1 MLDFRI
7 LTFLTVCDTR
17 NYTRAA
23 ERLHITQ
30 PAVSQ
35 HIRCIEEFYGA
46 KLFCSEGKRLVLT
59 SAGEVLRRTAAA
71 MRNDELLLQERLRAG
86 AEKELP
92 LHFGVTM
99 TVGEFL
105 IARPLGVYLAG
116 HSEADVRMEMG
127 NTEELLGKL
136 RRGAL
141 NFAIVEGYF
150 DRREFDSALYRTERF
165 IAVSAAN
172 HRFARLP
179 TALKDLV
186 GERVLA
192 REPGSG
198 TRDILEKHL
207 TAQNLSL
214 SDFSGVVQIG
224 GMQAILQLLERD
236 VGISFLY
243 EAVARQGI
251 QAGALREIL
260 LRDFQV
266 EHDMA
271 LIWERGSVFA
281 GEYRD
286 LCRFFMEADE
296 ASIKPAE

>member
-7 LTFLTVCDTR
+7 VTFLTVCDTR

-23 ERLHITQ
+23 EHLHITQ

-35 HIRCIEEFYGA
+35 HIRYLEETYGT
-46 KLFCSEGKRLVLT
+46 KLFCSDGRRLNLT
-59 SAGEVLRRTAAA
+59 PEGEVLRRTAAA
-71 MRNDELLLQERLRAG
+71 MRNDELLLRERLRTG
-86 AEKELP
+86 VNGELP
-92 LHFGVTM
+92 LRFGVTM

-105 IARPLGVYLAG
+105 IARPLSAYLLE
-116 HSEADVRMEMG
+116 HPRADVRMEMG

-136 RRGAL
+136 RRGELYFAL
-141 NFAIVEGYF
+141 VEGYF
-150 DRREFDSALYRTERF
+150 DRAEFDSAHYRTERF
-165 IAVSAAN
+165 LAVCAAN
-172 HRFARLP
+172 HQFACP
-179 TALKDLV
+179 PAALRDLLQ
-186 GERVLA
+186 ERVLV

-207 TAQNLSL
+207 AAQNMAL
-214 SDFSGVVQIG
+214 SDFADIVQIS

-251 QAGALREIL
+251 RSGTLREIP

-266 EHDMA
+266 EHDIA

-281 GEYRD
+281 GEYLD
-286 LCRFFMEADE
+286 LCRQLLKADE
-296 ASIKPAE
+296 P

>member
-23 ERLHITQ
+23 EQLHITQ

-35 HIRCIEEFYGA
+35 HIHYLEKTYGT
-46 KLFCSEGKRLVLT
+46 KLFSCEGRRLTLT
-59 SAGEVLRRTAAA
+59 PEGEVLRRTAAA
-71 MRNDELLLQERLRAG
+71 MHNDELLMRERLRTG
-86 AEKELP
+86 ANGELP

-105 IARPLGVYLAG
+105 IARPLSAYLLEHPG
-116 HSEADVRMEMG
+116 ADVRMEMG

-136 RRGAL
+136 RRGELFFAL
-141 NFAIVEGYF
+141 VEGYF
-150 DRREFDSALYRTERF
+150 DRTEFDSALYRTERF
-165 IAVSAAN
+165 VAVCASN
-172 HRFARLP
+172 HRFTCPP
-179 TALKDLV
+179 TALRDLLQ
-186 GERVLA
+186 ERILA

-207 TAQNLSL
+207 AAQNMAL
-214 SDFSGVVQIG
+214 SDFEDIVQIS

-243 EAVARQGI
+243 EAVAREGI
-251 QAGALREIL
+251 RTGTLQEIP

-266 EHDMA
+266 EHDIA
-271 LIWERGSVFA
+271 LIWERDSVFA
-281 GEYRD
+281 GEYLN
-286 LCRFFMEADE
+286 LCHQLMKAD
-296 ASIKPAE
+296 KT

>member
-7 LTFLTVCDTR
+7 ITFLTVCDTR

-23 ERLHITQ
+23 EQMHITQ

-35 HIRCIEEFYGA
+35 HIRCLEETYGT
-46 KLFCSEGKRLVLT
+46 KLFCSEGRRLTLT
-59 SAGEVLRRTAAA
+59 PEGEVLRRTATA
-71 MRNDELLLQERLRAG
+71 MRNDELLLRERLRTG
-86 AEKELP
+86 ANGELP

-105 IARPLGVYLAG
+105 IARPLSAYLLG
-116 HSEADVRMEMG
+116 HPGADVCMEMG

-141 NFAIVEGYF
+141 YFALVEGYF
-150 DRREFDSALYRTERF
+150 DRAEFDSALYRTERF
-165 IAVSAAN
+165 LAVCAAN
-172 HRFARLP
+172 HRFARP
-179 TALKDLV
+179 PAALRDLL

-207 TAQNLSL
+207 AAQNLAL
-214 SDFSGVVQIG
+214 FDFADIVQIS

-251 QAGALREIL
+251 RTGTLRVIP

-266 EHDMA
+266 EHDIA

-281 GEYRD
+281 EEYLD
-286 LCRFFMEADE
+286 LCRQLLKADE
-296 ASIKPAE
+296 T

>member
-7 LTFLTVCDTR
+7 VTFLTVCNTR

-23 ERLHITQ
+23 EQLHITQ

-35 HIRCIEEFYGA
+35 HIRYLEETYGT
-46 KLFCSEGKRLVLT
+46 KLFCSEGRRLTLT
-59 SAGEVLRRTAAA
+59 PEGEVLRRTAAA
-71 MRNDELLLQERLRAG
+71 MRNDELLMRERLRTG
-86 AEKELP
+86 ANGELP

-105 IARPLGVYLAG
+105 IARPLSAYLLEHPG
-116 HSEADVRMEMG
+116 ADVRMEMG

-136 RRGAL
+136 RRGELYFAL
-141 NFAIVEGYF
+141 VEGYF
-150 DRREFDSALYRTERF
+150 DRTEFDSALYQTERF
-165 IAVSAAN
+165 LAVCAAN
-172 HRFARLP
+172 HRFACPP
-179 TALKDLV
+179 TALRDLLR
-186 GERVLA
+186 ERVLA
-192 REPGSG
+192 RESGSG

-207 TAQNLSL
+207 AAQNMAL
-214 SDFSGVVQIG
+214 SDFADIVQIS

-243 EAVARQGI
+243 EAVARKGI
-251 QAGALREIL
+251 QSCTLREIP

-266 EHDMA
+266 EHDIA

-281 GEYRD
+281 GEYQD
-286 LCRFFMEADE
+286 LCRQLLKADE
-296 ASIKPAE
+296 A

>member
-7 LTFLTVCDTR
+7 VTFLTVCDTR

-23 ERLHITQ
+23 EQLHITQ

-35 HIRCIEEFYGA
+35 HIRYLEETYGT
-46 KLFCSEGKRLVLT
+46 KLFCSEGRRLTLT
-59 SAGEVLRRTAAA
+59 PEGEVLRRAAAA
-71 MRNDELLLQERLRAG
+71 MRNDELLLRERLRTG
-86 AEKELP
+86 ANGELP

-105 IARPLGVYLAG
+105 IARPLSTYLLEHPG
-116 HSEADVRMEMG
+116 ADVRMEMG

-136 RRGAL
+136 RRGELYFAL
-141 NFAIVEGYF
+141 VEGYF
-150 DRREFDSALYRTERF
+150 DRTEFDSAFYQTERF
-165 IAVSAAN
+165 FAVCAAN
-172 HRFARLP
+172 HRFACP
-179 TALKDLV
+179 PAALRDLLQ
-186 GERVLA
+186 ERVLV

-207 TAQNLSL
+207 AAQNMAL
-214 SDFSGVVQIG
+214 SDFADIVQIS

-236 VGISFLY
+236 TGISFLY

-251 QAGALREIL
+251 RSGALREIP

-266 EHDMA
+266 EHDIA

-281 GEYRD
+281 GEYLK
-286 LCRFFMEADE
+286 LCRQLLKADE
-296 ASIKPAE
+296 T